1 MFVRLRGSRR
11 VTAGWMAAAVYLFC
25 SLAPGAALALGHGP
39 TPCFSDTSQ
48 PVAMLSMQ
56 EEAAGMAEMHGDGSS
71 HDHAAMHAHHHAD
84 ASDAPPVH
92 HHDGT
97 PHDPKAPGPC
107 CALLCV
113 TALPADLPLMVK
125 PSQPISLCAAAIAQ
139 RIPDKAPPLLYRPPI
154 A

>member
-1 MFVRLRGSRR
+1 M
-11 VTAGWMAAAVYLFC
+11 TAGWMAAAVYLLC
-25 SLAPGAALALGHGP
+25 SLAPGVALALGHGP
-39 TPCFSDTSQ
+39 VPCFSNTTQ
-48 PVAMLSMQ
+48 PVTMMPMQ
-56 EEAAGMAEMHGDGSS
+56 EDAAGRAEMHGDGSS

-97 PHDPKAPGPC
+97 THDHKASPGPC
-107 CALLCV
+107 CAMLCV

-125 PSQPISLCAAAIAQ
+125 PSQPNSLCTAAFE
-139 RIPDKAPPLLYRPPI
+139 RSVPGKAPPLLYRPPI